1 MLFTWYKKIKRNR
14 NNWCYNKQL
23 RKGGESVENN
33 NEWNNKKKEM
43 SDKTFRNY
51 FFLITFGICLL
62 VGLLN
67 IKYLV
72 GYLGLFMNIITP
84 ILIGLGV
91 AFILN
96 IPMSFIENHFLAFMN
111 RFKNK
116 KRRFV
121 KKNRDINKGKR
132 MIAIALTFIFVIGIL
147 AGLIT
152 FVIPQ
157 VSESVDTLM
166 VKLPGYVDSFNAL
179 VDEALAFFNLPSTL
193 WTDINIEWETLMEQ
207 FGSLLLSSVPE
218 IFNATKNITVGF
230 FNVIMGIVI
239 SIYLLADKENLL
251 ALKDKL
257 IYAYIRKDRADFIQD
272 VSVTANQVFHGF
284 IAGQITE
291 AFILGTLCTVG
302 LAILQIPYA
311 LLIGV
316 LVGMTSV
323 IPVFGAFLG
332 AVPSGFILL
341 VVNPIYCLIFVIYII
356 ALQQVESNVIYP
368 RVVGGSIG
376 LSGLWVLVGMIIGGS
391 LFGFLGIILG
401 IPSFAVFYAV
411 FRKITNERIEKMT
424 AEQEELA

>member
-1 MLFTWYKKIKRNR
+1 M
-14 NNWCYNKQL
+14 
-23 RKGGESVENN
+23 ENN
-33 NEWNNKKKEM
+33 NEWNSKKKEM
-43 SDKTFRNY
+43 SDKPFRNY

-72 GYLGLFMNIITP
+72 GYLGLFMNILTP

>member
-1 MLFTWYKKIKRNR
+1 M
-14 NNWCYNKQL
+14 
-23 RKGGESVENN
+23 ENN
-33 NEWNNKKKEM
+33 ENQKEKKYDM

-62 VGLLN
+62 VALLN
-67 IKYLV
+67 INYLV
-72 GYLGLFMNIITP
+72 GYLGLFVNIITP
-84 ILIGLGV
+84 VLIGLGF

-96 IPMSFIENHFLAFMN
+96 IPMTFMEHHLLGFMN

-116 KRRFV
+116 K
-121 KKNRDINKGKR
+121 NRNLNKGKR
-132 MIAIALTFIFVIGIL
+132 TISITLTFLLVLGII

-157 VSESVDTLM
+157 VSASVDTLM
-166 VKLPGYVDSFNAL
+166 VKLPGYVDSFNSL
-179 VDEALAFFNLPSTL
+179 VDQVLAFFNLPSTL
-193 WTDINIEWETLMEQ
+193 WTDITIEWDKVMGQ
-207 FGSLLLSSVPE
+207 FGSLVISSVPE

-230 FNVIMGIVI
+230 FNIIMGIVI

-257 IYAYIRKDRADFIQD
+257 IYAYVRKDRADFIQD

-376 LSGLWVLVGMIIGGS
+376 LSGLWVLIGMIIGGS

-401 IPSFAVFYAV
+401 IPTFAVFYAV

-424 AEQEELA
+424 AAQEEAGIN

>member
-1 MLFTWYKKIKRNR
+1 
-14 NNWCYNKQL
+14 
-23 RKGGESVENN
+23 
-33 NEWNNKKKEM
+33 M

-218 IFNATKNITVGF
+218 IFNVTKNITVGF

>member
-1 MLFTWYKKIKRNR
+1 M
-14 NNWCYNKQL
+14 
-23 RKGGESVENN
+23 ENN
-33 NEWNNKKKEM
+33 NEWKNKNKEM
-43 SDKTFRNY
+43 TDKTFRNY

-67 IKYLV
+67 INYLV

-84 ILIGLGV
+84 VLIGLGI

-96 IPMSFIENHFLAFMN
+96 IPMTFIETHFLGFMN
-111 RFKNK
+111 RFGTK
-116 KRRFV
+116 KRRFRS
-121 KKNRDINKGKR
+121 KKTRDVNKGKR
-132 MIAIALTFIFVIGIL
+132 MIAIFLTFLFVIGIL

-157 VSESVDTLM
+157 VSESADTLM
-166 VKLPGYVDSFNAL
+166 IKLPGYVDSFNNL
-179 VDEALAFFNLPSTL
+179 VDQTLAFFNLPATL
-193 WTDINIEWETLMEQ
+193 WSDITIEWDTLMEQ
-207 FGSLLLSSVPE
+207 FGGLLLSSVPE
-218 IFNATKNITVGF
+218 IFSFTKNITVGF

-257 IYAYIRKDRADFIQD
+257 IYAYVRKDRADFIQD

-291 AFILGTLCTVG
+291 AFILGFLCTAG
-302 LAILQIPYA
+302 LAIVQIPYA

-332 AVPSGFILL
+332 AVPSAFILL
-341 VVNPIYCLIFVIYII
+341 VVNPIYCLAFVIYII
-356 ALQQVESNVIYP
+356 VLQQVESNVIYP

-424 AEQEELA
+424 AEQQEPA

>member
-1 MLFTWYKKIKRNR
+1 M
-14 NNWCYNKQL
+14 
-23 RKGGESVENN
+23 ENN

-43 SDKTFRNY
+43 TDKTFRNY

-72 GYLGLFMNIITP
+72 GYLGLFMNILTP

-116 KRRFV
+116 KRRFI

>member
-1 MLFTWYKKIKRNR
+1 M
-14 NNWCYNKQL
+14 
-23 RKGGESVENN
+23 ENN
-33 NEWNNKKKEM
+33 NEWKNKNKEM
-43 SDKTFRNY
+43 TDKTFRNY

-67 IKYLV
+67 INYLV

-84 ILIGLGV
+84 VLIGLGI

-96 IPMSFIENHFLAFMN
+96 IPMTFIETHFLGFIN

-116 KRRFV
+116 K
-121 KKNRDINKGKR
+121 NRDLNQGKR
-132 MIAIALTFIFVIGIL
+132 MIAIALTFLFVIGIL

-157 VSESVDTLM
+157 VSESADTLM
-166 VKLPGYVDSFNAL
+166 VKLPGYVDSFNNL
-179 VDEALAFFNLPSTL
+179 VDQTLAFFNLPATL
-193 WTDINIEWETLMEQ
+193 WSDITIEWDTLMEQ
-207 FGSLLLSSVPE
+207 FGGLLLSSVPE
-218 IFNATKNITVGF
+218 IFSFTKNITVGF

-257 IYAYIRKDRADFIQD
+257 IYAYVRKDRADFIQD
-272 VSVTANQVFHGF
+272 VSITANQVFHGF

-341 VVNPIYCLIFVIYII
+341 VVNPIYCLIFIIYII

-411 FRKITNERIEKMT
+411 FRKITNERIERMK
-424 AEQEELA
+424 AEQEEPA

>member
-1 MLFTWYKKIKRNR
+1 
-14 NNWCYNKQL
+14 
-23 RKGGESVENN
+23 
-33 NEWNNKKKEM
+33 M

-111 RFKNK
+111 SFKNK
-116 KRRFV
+116 KRRFI

-239 SIYLLADKENLL
+239 SIYLLADKG
-251 ALKDKL
+251 
-257 IYAYIRKDRADFIQD
+257 IY
-272 VSVTANQVFHGF
+272 
-284 IAGQITE
+284 
-291 AFILGTLCTVG
+291 
-302 LAILQIPYA
+302 
-311 LLIGV
+311 
-316 LVGMTSV
+316 
-323 IPVFGAFLG
+323 
-332 AVPSGFILL
+332 
-341 VVNPIYCLIFVIYII
+341 
-356 ALQQVESNVIYP
+356 
-368 RVVGGSIG
+368 
-376 LSGLWVLVGMIIGGS
+376 
-391 LFGFLGIILG
+391 
-401 IPSFAVFYAV
+401 
-411 FRKITNERIEKMT
+411 
-424 AEQEELA
+424 

>member
-1 MLFTWYKKIKRNR
+1 M
-14 NNWCYNKQL
+14 
-23 RKGGESVENN
+23 ENN

-116 KRRFV
+116 KRRFI

>member
-1 MLFTWYKKIKRNR
+1 
-14 NNWCYNKQL
+14 
-23 RKGGESVENN
+23 
-33 NEWNNKKKEM
+33 M
-43 SDKTFRNY
+43 SDNTFRNY

-62 VGLLN
+62 VALLN
-67 IKYLV
+67 LKYLV
-72 GYLGLFMNIITP
+72 GYLALFMNIITP
-84 ILIGLGV
+84 VLIALGV

-96 IPMSFIENHFLAFMN
+96 IPMSFIEAHFLGFMN

-116 KRRFV
+116 K
-121 KKNRDINKGKR
+121 NRDLNKGKR
-132 MIAIALTFIFVIGIL
+132 MIAITLTFIFVIGIL

-157 VSESVDTLM
+157 VSESANTLM
-166 VKLPGYVDSFNAL
+166 VKLPGYVDSFNSL
-179 VDEALAFFNLPSTL
+179 VDETLSFFNLPETL
-193 WTDINIEWETLMEQ
+193 WSDITIEWDTLMEQ
-207 FGSLLLSSVPE
+207 FGGLLLSSVPE
-218 IFNATKNITVGF
+218 IFSVTKNITVGF
-230 FNVIMGIVI
+230 FNIIMGIVI

-257 IYAYIRKDRADFIQD
+257 LHAYVRKDRADFIRD
-272 VSVTANQVFHGF
+272 VSITANQVFHGF

-411 FRKITNERIEKMT
+411 FRKITNERIERMT
-424 AEQEELA
+424 AEQEKSA

>member
-1 MLFTWYKKIKRNR
+1 M
-14 NNWCYNKQL
+14 
-23 RKGGESVENN
+23 ENN

-111 RFKNK
+111 SFKNK
-116 KRRFV
+116 KRRFI

>member
-1 MLFTWYKKIKRNR
+1 M
-14 NNWCYNKQL
+14 
-23 RKGGESVENN
+23 ENN

>member
-1 MLFTWYKKIKRNR
+1 MNTK
-14 NNWCYNKQL
+14 
-23 RKGGESVENN
+23 KGGELVENN
-33 NEWNNKKKEM
+33 NEWKNKNKEM
-43 SDKTFRNY
+43 TDKTFRNY

-62 VGLLN
+62 VALLN

-72 GYLGLFMNIITP
+72 GYLGLFVNIITP
-84 ILIGLGV
+84 ILIGLGI

-96 IPMSFIENHFLAFMN
+96 IPMSFIETHFLNFMN
-111 RFKNK
+111 RVKNK
-116 KRRFV
+116 ERRFRI

-132 MIAIALTFIFVIGIL
+132 MIAIFLTFLFVIGIL

-157 VSESVDTLM
+157 VSESADTLM
-166 VKLPGYVDSFNAL
+166 VKLPGYVDSFNNL
-179 VDEALAFFNLPSTL
+179 VDQMLAFFNLPATL
-193 WTDINIEWETLMEQ
+193 WSDITIEWDTLMEQ
-207 FGSLLLSSVPE
+207 FGGLLLSSVPE
-218 IFNATKNITVGF
+218 IFSFTKNITVGF

-257 IYAYIRKDRADFIQD
+257 IYAYVRKDRADFIQD
-272 VSVTANQVFHGF
+272 VSTTANQVFHGF

-341 VVNPIYCLIFVIYII
+341 VVNPIYCLIFIIYII

-424 AEQEELA
+424 AEQQEPV

>member
-1 MLFTWYKKIKRNR
+1 M
-14 NNWCYNKQL
+14 
-23 RKGGESVENN
+23 ENN

-132 MIAIALTFIFVIGIL
+132 TIAIALTFIFVIGIL

>member
-1 MLFTWYKKIKRNR
+1 M
-14 NNWCYNKQL
+14 
-23 RKGGESVENN
+23 ENN
-33 NEWNNKKKEM
+33 ENDKNKKYDLR
-43 SDKTFRNY
+43 DKTFRNNL
-51 FFLITFGICLL
+51 FLITFGICLL
-62 VGLLN
+62 VALLN
-67 IKYLV
+67 INYLV
-72 GYLGLFMNIITP
+72 GYFAMFVNIITP
-84 ILIGLGV
+84 VLIGLGV

-96 IPMSFIENHFLAFMN
+96 IPMTFMEHHLLGFMN

-116 KRRFV
+116 K
-121 KKNRDINKGKR
+121 NRNINKGKR
-132 MIAIALTFIFVIGIL
+132 MISITLTFLLVIGIL

-157 VSESVDTLM
+157 VSASVDTLM
-166 VKLPGYVDSFNAL
+166 VKLPGYVDSFNSL
-179 VDEALAFFNLPSTL
+179 VDQTLAFFNLPSTL
-193 WTDINIEWETLMEQ
+193 WTDITIEWNTVMEQ
-207 FGSLLLSSVPE
+207 FGSLLLTSVPE

-230 FNVIMGIVI
+230 FNIIMGIVI

-356 ALQQVESNVIYP
+356 ALQQVETNIIYP

-376 LSGLWVLVGMIIGGS
+376 LSGLWVLIGMLIGGS

-401 IPSFAVFYAV
+401 IPTFAVFYAV
-411 FRKITNERIEKMT
+411 FRKITNERIEKM
-424 AEQEELA
+424 AVAQEEPVSN

>member
-1 MLFTWYKKIKRNR
+1 M
-14 NNWCYNKQL
+14 
-23 RKGGESVENN
+23 ENN
-33 NEWNNKKKEM
+33 NNEKDKKYDM
-43 SDKTFRNY
+43 SEKTFRNY

-62 VGLLN
+62 VALLN
-67 IKYLV
+67 INSLV
-72 GYLGLFMNIITP
+72 GYLGLFVNIITP
-84 ILIGLGV
+84 VLIGLGV

-96 IPMSFIENHFLAFMN
+96 IPMTFMEHHLLGFMN

-116 KRRFV
+116 K
-121 KKNRDINKGKR
+121 NRNLNKGKR
-132 MIAIALTFIFVIGIL
+132 MISITLTFLLVIGIL

-157 VSESVDTLM
+157 VSASVDTLM
-166 VKLPGYVDSFNAL
+166 VKLPGYVDSFNSL
-179 VDEALAFFNLPSTL
+179 VDQTLAFFNLPTTI
-193 WTDINIEWETLMEQ
+193 WTDISIEWDKVMEQ
-207 FGSLLLSSVPE
+207 FGSLLLTSVPE
-218 IFNATKNITVGF
+218 IFNVTKNITVGF
-230 FNVIMGIVI
+230 FNIIMGIVI

-257 IYAYIRKDRADFIQD
+257 IYAYIRKDRADFIQE

-316 LVGMTSV
+316 LVGMTSI

-376 LSGLWVLVGMIIGGS
+376 LSGLWVLIGMLIGGS

-401 IPSFAVFYAV
+401 IPTFAVFYAV
-411 FRKITNERIEKMT
+411 FRKITNERIEKM
-424 AEQEELA
+424 AEAQEEPVSS

>member
-1 MLFTWYKKIKRNR
+1 M
-14 NNWCYNKQL
+14 
-23 RKGGESVENN
+23 ENN

-43 SDKTFRNY
+43 TDKTFRNY

-111 RFKNK
+111 SFKNK
-116 KRRFV
+116 KRRFI

>member
-1 MLFTWYKKIKRNR
+1 
-14 NNWCYNKQL
+14 
-23 RKGGESVENN
+23 VENN
-33 NEWNNKKKEM
+33 NEWKNKNKEM
-43 SDKTFRNY
+43 TDKTFRNY

-62 VGLLN
+62 VALLN

-72 GYLGLFMNIITP
+72 GYLGLFVNIITP
-84 ILIGLGV
+84 VLIGLGI

-96 IPMSFIENHFLAFMN
+96 IPMSFIETHFLNFMN
-111 RFKNK
+111 RVKNK
-116 KRRFV
+116 ERRFRI

-132 MIAIALTFIFVIGIL
+132 MIAIFLTFLFVIGIL

-157 VSESVDTLM
+157 VSESADTLM
-166 VKLPGYVDSFNAL
+166 VKLPGYVDSFNNL
-179 VDEALAFFNLPSTL
+179 VDQMLAFFNLPATL
-193 WTDINIEWETLMEQ
+193 WSDIAIEWDTLMEQ
-207 FGSLLLSSVPE
+207 FGGLLLSSVPE
-218 IFNATKNITVGF
+218 IFSFTKNITVGF

-257 IYAYIRKDRADFIQD
+257 IYAYVRKDRADFIQD
-272 VSVTANQVFHGF
+272 VSTTANQVFHGF

-316 LVGMTSV
+316 LVGMSSV

-341 VVNPIYCLIFVIYII
+341 VVNPIYCLIFIIYII

-424 AEQEELA
+424 AEQQDPA

>member
-1 MLFTWYKKIKRNR
+1 M
-14 NNWCYNKQL
+14 
-23 RKGGESVENN
+23 ENN
-33 NEWNNKKKEM
+33 NEWNSKKKEM

>member
-1 MLFTWYKKIKRNR
+1 M
-14 NNWCYNKQL
+14 
-23 RKGGESVENN
+23 ENN
-33 NEWNNKKKEM
+33 NEWKNKDNEM

-62 VGLLN
+62 VALLN

-72 GYLGLFMNIITP
+72 GYLALFMNIITP
-84 ILIGLGV
+84 VLIALGV

-96 IPMSFIENHFLAFMN
+96 IPMSFIETHFLGFMN

-116 KRRFV
+116 K
-121 KKNRDINKGKR
+121 NRNLNKGKR

-157 VSESVDTLM
+157 VSESIDTLM
-166 VKLPGYVDSFNAL
+166 VKLPGYVDSFNSL
-179 VDEALAFFNLPSTL
+179 IDEILAFFNLPETL
-193 WTDINIEWETLMEQ
+193 WSDITIEWDTLMEQ
-207 FGSLLLSSVPE
+207 FGGILLNSVPE
-218 IFNATKNITVGF
+218 IFSFTKNITVGF
-230 FNVIMGIVI
+230 FNVIMGIII
-239 SIYLLADKENLL
+239 SIYLLADKEKLL

-257 IYAYIRKDRADFIQD
+257 IYAYVRKDRADFIQD
-272 VSVTANQVFHGF
+272 VSITANQVFHGF

-341 VVNPIYCLIFVIYII
+341 VVNPIYCLIFVVYII

-424 AEQEELA
+424 TEQEEPA

>member
-1 MLFTWYKKIKRNR
+1 M
-14 NNWCYNKQL
+14 
-23 RKGGESVENN
+23 ENN
-33 NEWNNKKKEM
+33 NERNNENHDM
-43 SDKTFRNY
+43 SDKNFRNY

-62 VGLLN
+62 VALLN
-67 IKYLV
+67 IRYLV
-72 GYLGLFMNIITP
+72 SYLGLFMNIITP
-84 ILIGLGV
+84 VLIALGI
-91 AFILN
+91 AFVLN
-96 IPMSFIENHFLAFMN
+96 IPMTFIEGHFLGFMN
-111 RFKNK
+111 RIKN
-116 KRRFV
+116 
-121 KKNRDINKGKR
+121 KKNRDLNKGKR
-132 MIAIALTFIFVIGIL
+132 IIAITLTFLFVIGIL

-157 VSESVDTLM
+157 VSESIDTLM
-166 VKLPGYVDSFNAL
+166 VKLPGYVDSFNTL
-179 VDEALAFFNLPSTL
+179 VDDALAFFNLPDTL
-193 WTDINIEWETLMEQ
+193 WNDIAIEWDSLMEQ
-207 FGSLLLSSVPE
+207 FGSLLLNSVPE
-218 IFNATKNITVGF
+218 IFNATKNFTVGF
-230 FNVIMGIVI
+230 FNAIMGIVI

-251 ALKDKL
+251 AVKDKL

-272 VSVTANQVFHGF
+272 VSITANQVFHGF

-411 FRKITNERIEKMT
+411 FRKITNERIEKMKLGQ
-424 AEQEELA
+424 QESD

>member
-1 MLFTWYKKIKRNR
+1 M
-14 NNWCYNKQL
+14 
-23 RKGGESVENN
+23 ENN

-43 SDKTFRNY
+43 TDKTFRNY

-116 KRRFV
+116 KRRFI

-332 AVPSGFILL
+332 AVPCGFILL

>member
-1 MLFTWYKKIKRNR
+1 M
-14 NNWCYNKQL
+14 
-23 RKGGESVENN
+23 ENN
-33 NEWNNKKKEM
+33 NDGKNRNQDM
-43 SDKTFRNY
+43 SDKNFKNF

-62 VGLLN
+62 VALLN
-67 IKYLV
+67 LKYLV
-72 GYLGLFMNIITP
+72 GYLGLFVNIITP
-84 ILIGLGV
+84 VLIGLGV

-96 IPMSFIENHFLAFMN
+96 IPMSFIETHFLGFMN

-116 KRRFV
+116 ARRFKS

-132 MIAIALTFIFVIGIL
+132 MIAITLTFIFVIGIL

-157 VSESVDTLM
+157 VSESIDTLM
-166 VKLPGYVDSFNAL
+166 IKLPGYVDSFNSL
-179 VDEALAFFNLPSTL
+179 VDDVLAFFNLPETL
-193 WTDINIEWETLMEQ
+193 WSDITIEWDTLMEQ

-257 IYAYIRKDRADFIQD
+257 IYAYVRKDRADFIQD
-272 VSVTANQVFHGF
+272 VSTTANHVFHGF

-291 AFILGTLCTVG
+291 AFILGFLCTVG

-341 VVNPIYCLIFVIYII
+341 VVNPIYCLIFVVYII
-356 ALQQVESNVIYP
+356 ALQQFESNVIYP

-391 LFGFLGIILG
+391 LFGFMGIILG

>member
-1 MLFTWYKKIKRNR
+1 M
-14 NNWCYNKQL
+14 
-23 RKGGESVENN
+23 ENN

-96 IPMSFIENHFLAFMN
+96 IPMSFIENHFLAFIN

>member
-1 MLFTWYKKIKRNR
+1 M
-14 NNWCYNKQL
+14 
-23 RKGGESVENN
+23 ENN
-33 NEWNNKKKEM
+33 HESKNKDNEM
-43 SDKTFRNY
+43 SDKTFKNY

-62 VGLLN
+62 VALLN

-72 GYLGLFMNIITP
+72 GYLALFMNIITP
-84 ILIGLGV
+84 VLIALGV

-96 IPMSFIENHFLAFMN
+96 IPMSFIETHFLNFMN

-116 KRRFV
+116 K
-121 KKNRDINKGKR
+121 NRNLNKGKR
-132 MIAIALTFIFVIGIL
+132 MIAITLTFIFVIGIL
-147 AGLIT
+147 GGLIT

-157 VSESVDTLM
+157 VSESIDTLM
-166 VKLPGYVDSFNAL
+166 VKLPGYVDSFNSL
-179 VDEALAFFNLPSTL
+179 IDEVLAFFNLPETL
-193 WTDINIEWETLMEQ
+193 WSDITIEWDALMEQ
-207 FGSLLLSSVPE
+207 FGGLLLNSVPE
-218 IFNATKNITVGF
+218 IFSFTKNITVGF
-230 FNVIMGIVI
+230 FNVLMGIVI
-239 SIYLLADKENLL
+239 SIYLLADKEKLL

-257 IYAYIRKDRADFIQD
+257 IYAYVRKDRADFIQD
-272 VSVTANQVFHGF
+272 VSTTANQVFHGF

-341 VVNPIYCLIFVIYII
+341 VVNPIYCLIFVVYII

-411 FRKITNERIEKMT
+411 FRKITNERIERMT
-424 AEQEELA
+424 TEQEESAKANG

>member
-1 MLFTWYKKIKRNR
+1 M
-14 NNWCYNKQL
+14 
-23 RKGGESVENN
+23 ENN

-207 FGSLLLSSVPE
+207 FGSLFLSSVPE

>member
-1 MLFTWYKKIKRNR
+1 M
-14 NNWCYNKQL
+14 
-23 RKGGESVENN
+23 ENN
-33 NEWNNKKKEM
+33 ENDKNKKYDLR
-43 SDKTFRNY
+43 DKTFRNNL
-51 FFLITFGICLL
+51 FLITFGICLL
-62 VGLLN
+62 VALLN
-67 IKYLV
+67 INYLV
-72 GYLGLFMNIITP
+72 GYFAMFVNIITP
-84 ILIGLGV
+84 VLIGLGV

-96 IPMSFIENHFLAFMN
+96 IPMTFMEHHLLGFMN

-116 KRRFV
+116 K
-121 KKNRDINKGKR
+121 NRNLNKGKR
-132 MIAIALTFIFVIGIL
+132 MISITLTFLLVIGIL

-157 VSESVDTLM
+157 VSASVDTLM
-166 VKLPGYVDSFNAL
+166 VKLPGYVDSFNSL
-179 VDEALAFFNLPSTL
+179 VDQTLAFFNLPSTL
-193 WTDINIEWETLMEQ
+193 WTDITIEWNTVMEQ
-207 FGSLLLSSVPE
+207 FGSLLLTSVPE

-230 FNVIMGIVI
+230 FNIIMGIVI

-356 ALQQVESNVIYP
+356 ALQQVETNIIYP

-376 LSGLWVLVGMIIGGS
+376 LSGLWVLIGMLIGGS

-401 IPSFAVFYAV
+401 IPTFAVFYAV
-411 FRKITNERIEKMT
+411 FRKITNERIEKM
-424 AEQEELA
+424 AAAQEEPVSN

>member
-1 MLFTWYKKIKRNR
+1 M
-14 NNWCYNKQL
+14 
-23 RKGGESVENN
+23 ENN

-111 RFKNK
+111 SFKNK

-132 MIAIALTFIFVIGIL
+132 TIAIALTFIFVIGIL

>member
-1 MLFTWYKKIKRNR
+1 M
-14 NNWCYNKQL
+14 
-23 RKGGESVENN
+23 ENN

-43 SDKTFRNY
+43 TDKTFRNY

-96 IPMSFIENHFLAFMN
+96 IPMSFIENNFLAFMN

>member
-1 MLFTWYKKIKRNR
+1 MT
-14 NNWCYNKQL
+14 
-23 RKGGESVENN
+23 
-33 NEWNNKKKEM
+33 
-43 SDKTFRNY
+43 DKTFRNY

-84 ILIGLGV
+84 ILVGLGV